1 MARRCAVCGK
11 EPRTGFTVSHS
22 HHKTKRRFAPNL
34 QRVRVMLQGTRR
46 RAMVCAACLKSGKVT
61 RVA

>member
-11 EPRTGFTVSHS
+11 EPRTGNRVSHS
-22 HHKTKRRFAPNL
+22 HHKTKRRFIPNL
-34 QRVRVMLQGTRR
+34 QSVRAVFDGVRR
-46 RAMVCAACLKSGKVT
+46 RAMVCTACLKSRKVT

>member
-34 QRVRVMLQGTRR
+34 QRVRVMLRGTRR